1 MIIEIKCHVK
11 AWGREN
17 ELISIHMNVGSEMEM
32 KFDIYVYDKLFIFM
46 ACLRYVTLHLSVAL
60 KKLYETCLLL
70 LANPI

>member
-1 MIIEIKCHVK
+1 
-11 AWGREN
+11 
-17 ELISIHMNVGSEMEM
+17 MNVGSEIEM
-32 KFDIYVYDKLFIFM
+32 KLDIYVYDKLFIFM

>member
-1 MIIEIKCHVK
+1 MGFVQYIYTHFQIDCMIIEIKCHVK

-46 ACLRYVTLHLSVAL
+46 ACLRYVTLHLSVA
-60 KKLYETCLLL
+60 
-70 LANPI
+70 